1 MIISHKFRFIFFK
14 PVKAAGTSVEC
25 FLQPLCQNRNG
36 SVREYCNEA
45 VSTEGIVGYRGP
57 DRANAVF
64 WNHMSCRQVAFL
76 LPEAFSSY
84 TKISIVRNP
93 YQKAI
98 SLFLWLGPLDYNQA
112 MRMASEEPSQ
122 LKNIFFLF
130 LKSQEGL
137 RDMLTDESRH
147 LLNGRQCIDRMLR
160 FESLRTDLSKIV
172 KDLDLP
178 LDLRMLGRY
187 KDSGGKDHPHDV
199 RHFFSQQSISIVNNL
214 CGNYCDSYGYLR
226 YDSIE
231 DLATSTKSI
240 TRSSLP

>member
-1 MIISHKFRFIFFK
+1 MIISHQFRFIFFK

-25 FLQPLCQNRNG
+25 FLQPLCQNRNI
-36 SVREYCNEA
+36 SVNEYCNEA

-57 DRANAVF
+57 DRGNAVF

-76 LPEAFSSY
+76 QPEAFRSY
-84 TKISIVRNP
+84 TKISVIRNP

-112 MRMASEEPSQ
+112 MRMASEEPSH

-130 LKSQEGL
+130 LQNQEGL

-147 LLNGRQCIDRMLR
+147 FLDGRQCIDRILT
-160 FESLRTDLSKIV
+160 FESLRTDLDRIV
-172 KDLDLP
+172 KDLELP
-178 LDLRMLGRY
+178 LDLNTLGRY
-187 KDSGGKDHPHDV
+187 KDSGGNGHPHEV
-199 RHFFSQQSISIVNNL
+199 RSFFSQESISIVNRL
-214 CGNYCDSYGYLR
+214 CGTYCDYFGYSRYG
-226 YDSIE
+226 SIE

-240 TRSSLP
+240 TRS